1 MTRSSGSA
9 ETTFIPFI
17 MQGMGATPV
26 WSDPMVQYS
35 FYEDGGVEKTQKTTK
50 KAKRADLS
58 VLHCFRRIFNEIP
71 KYINVSG

>member
-35 FYEDGGVEKTQKTTK
+35 FYEDGGGGKNPKNNQKGEK
-50 KAKRADLS
+50 S
-58 VLHCFRRIFNEIP
+58 
-71 KYINVSG
+71 